1 MDRATVFTKTSKG
14 VLETT
19 GKGKQLSRKLGRVLQ
34 LVDGRSRVAELFD
47 RSDFASESKF
57 EDALGQLARGGFI
70 RVLSSGL
77 ETLFPDHPDLPAA
90 IVVSDAE
97 TRAFFEAQAA
107 AEARARRDEQA
118 KTRAEEE
125 ERANLEA
132 ELEAEA
138 LAKEAKGR
146 AQAEATATA
155 EAEAEA
161 LAGEAAEKARAR
173 AEAQAR
179 LEAEAQVRASE
190 AAAEAKAK
198 AEARTRLEAEARVRE
213 ALAKAEAE
221 ARSREQ
227 AEAKAR
233 AEAEAR
239 ARAEAEARAK
249 EAAEAR
255 AREAEARAKEAEAK
269 AKAEAEARARA
280 AEEARVKAEAEAR
293 ARKRLEARAR
303 EAEARARAEAEA
315 RAREEAEA
323 RAREEQEARAR
334 EAKAKA
340 EEEARAKA
348 EAEARARTEAE
359 VRAREEAEAR
369 AREEQAAWAREAKA
383 KAEVRTRE
391 EAEAREQMEE
401 AQARAEA
408 AERAIAAARTMSAE
422 QAKAKGKGKAAA
434 TPKAGKKPAKWG
446 RILGAYLAGLVVITV
461 VLVQVAPLSF
471 YIPQVEKLAS
481 DRLREPVT
489 ISSMHVSLLPRPHL
503 VLDAVAVGRLQDLKI
518 GTVRVTP
525 ELMSLFGGARVLK
538 TVELESL
545 SLDQDALSMASQW
558 GTPGRDGAS
567 QKLRVDQLKLKDAR
581 LLLKGITLPAF
592 GGVLELGRDG
602 ALRKASLRS
611 ADDKL
616 SMEFTRTGPE
626 FGLDLTAWNWQPP
639 TGPAVV
645 FTELHL
651 KGVTKPG
658 GLLINAVSGRL
669 YDGTVS
675 GSARLGWDDGWRLDG
690 HLDAAKVDLNPLV
703 KALAPDMSA
712 KGKLDAEV
720 DYLMRGRTWEGLW
733 REPRVKAV
741 FKVRDGEVYN
751 MDLMRALQAPPGEPV
766 RGGQTRFDELSGT
779 LTLSQGVY
787 RFRQLNLSSGLLRAG
802 GYGAI
807 SPNGEW
813 SGQLDVEVK
822 SKSITVA
829 APLGLS
835 GKAADLTLE
844 RH

>member
-107 AEARARRDEQA
+107 AEARAGRDEQA

-138 LAKEAKGR
+138 LAKEAKGH
-146 AQAEATATA
+146 AQAEAI
-155 EAEAEA
+155 AEAEA
-161 LAGEAAEKARAR
+161 LAREAAEKARAR

-198 AEARTRLEAEARVRE
+198 AEARARLEAEARVRE

-303 EAEARARAEAEA
+303 EAEARAR
-315 RAREEAEA
+315 
-323 RAREEQEARAR
+323 EEQAARAR

-348 EAEARARTEAE
+348 EAEAWAKA
-359 VRAREEAEAR
+359 EAEAR
-369 AREEQAAWAREAKA
+369 ARK
-383 KAEVRTRE
+383 
-391 EAEAREQMEE
+391 EAEAREQAEE

-422 QAKAKGKGKAAA
+422 QAKAKGKAAA

-446 RILGAYLAGLVVITV
+446 RILGAYLAGLVVIAV

-489 ISSMHVSLLPRPHL
+489 ISSMHVSLLPRPYL

-766 RGGQTRFDELSGT
+766 QGGQTRFDELSGT

-822 SKSITVA
+822 SRSITVA
-829 APLGLS
+829 ARLGLS

>member
-19 GKGKQLSRKLGRVLQ
+19 GKGKQLSRKLGRALQ

-107 AEARARRDEQA
+107 AEARARRDGQA

-146 AQAEATATA
+146 AQAEATA

-198 AEARTRLEAEARVRE
+198 AEARARLEAEARVRE

-269 AKAEAEARARA
+269 AKTEAEARARA

-303 EAEARARAEAEA
+303 EAEARAREAEAKAIAQEEARARAEARAREEAEARAREEQAARAREEAEA

-323 RAREEQEARAR
+323 RAREEQAAR
-334 EAKAKA
+334 
-340 EEEARAKA
+340 
-348 EAEARARTEAE
+348 
-359 VRAREEAEAR
+359 
-369 AREEQAAWAREAKA
+369 AREAKA

-391 EAEAREQMEE
+391 EAEAREQAEE

-408 AERAIAAARTMSAE
+408 AERATAAARTMSAE
-422 QAKAKGKGKAAA
+422 QAKAKGKAAA
-434 TPKAGKKPAKWG
+434 PPKAGKKPAKWG
-446 RILGAYLAGLVVITV
+446 RILGAYLAGLVVIAV

-525 ELMSLFGGARVLK
+525 ELMSLFGGAGVLK

-545 SLDQDALSMASQW
+545 NLDQDALSMASQW

-675 GSARLGWDDGWRLDG
+675 GSARFGWDDGWRLDG

-829 APLGLS
+829 ARLGLS

>member
-146 AQAEATATA
+146 AQAEATA
-155 EAEAEA
+155 EAEA
-161 LAGEAAEKARAR
+161 LAREAAEKARAR

-303 EAEARARAEAEA
+303 EAEARAR
-315 RAREEAEA
+315 
-323 RAREEQEARAR
+323 EEQAARAR

-348 EAEARARTEAE
+348 EAEAWAKA
-359 VRAREEAEAR
+359 EAEAR
-369 AREEQAAWAREAKA
+369 ARK
-383 KAEVRTRE
+383 
-391 EAEAREQMEE
+391 EAEAREQAEE

-422 QAKAKGKGKAAA
+422 QAKAKGKAAA

>member
-47 RSDFASESKF
+47 RSDFASESRF

-107 AEARARRDEQA
+107 AEARAGRDEQA

-138 LAKEAKGR
+138 LAKEAKGH
-146 AQAEATATA
+146 AQAEAI
-155 EAEAEA
+155 AEAEA
-161 LAGEAAEKARAR
+161 LAREAAEKARAR

-198 AEARTRLEAEARVRE
+198 AEARARLEAEARVRE

-239 ARAEAEARAK
+239 AK

-255 AREAEARAKEAEAK
+255 GAREAEARAKEAEAK

-280 AEEARVKAEAEAR
+280 AEEGRVKAEAEAR

-303 EAEARARAEAEA
+303 EAEARAR
-315 RAREEAEA
+315 EEAEA
-323 RAREEQEARAR
+323 RAREEQEAR
-334 EAKAKA
+334 
-340 EEEARAKA
+340 
-348 EAEARARTEAE
+348 
-359 VRAREEAEAR
+359 
-369 AREEQAAWAREAKA
+369 AREAKA

-422 QAKAKGKGKAAA
+422 QAKAKGKAAA

-446 RILGAYLAGLVVITV
+446 RILGAYLAGLVVIAV

-766 RGGQTRFDELSGT
+766 QGGQTRFDELSGT

-822 SKSITVA
+822 SRSITVA
-829 APLGLS
+829 ARLGLS

>member
-138 LAKEAKGR
+138 LAKEAKGH
-146 AQAEATATA
+146 AQAEAI
-155 EAEAEA
+155 AEAEA
-161 LAGEAAEKARAR
+161 LAREAAEKARAR

-303 EAEARARAEAEA
+303 EAEARAR
-315 RAREEAEA
+315 
-323 RAREEQEARAR
+323 EEQAARAR

-348 EAEARARTEAE
+348 EAEARARAEAE

-422 QAKAKGKGKAAA
+422 QAKAKGKAAA

>member
-1 MDRATVFTKTSKG
+1 
-14 VLETT
+14 
-19 GKGKQLSRKLGRVLQ
+19 
-34 LVDGRSRVAELFD
+34 
-47 RSDFASESKF
+47 
-57 EDALGQLARGGFI
+57 
-70 RVLSSGL
+70 
-77 ETLFPDHPDLPAA
+77 
-90 IVVSDAE
+90 
-97 TRAFFEAQAA
+97 
-107 AEARARRDEQA
+107 
-118 KTRAEEE
+118 
-125 ERANLEA
+125 
-132 ELEAEA
+132 
-138 LAKEAKGR
+138 
-146 AQAEATATA
+146 
-155 EAEAEA
+155 
-161 LAGEAAEKARAR
+161 
-173 AEAQAR
+173 
-179 LEAEAQVRASE
+179 
-190 AAAEAKAK
+190 
-198 AEARTRLEAEARVRE
+198 
-213 ALAKAEAE
+213 
-221 ARSREQ
+221 
-227 AEAKAR
+227 
-233 AEAEAR
+233 
-239 ARAEAEARAK
+239 
-249 EAAEAR
+249 
-255 AREAEARAKEAEAK
+255 
-269 AKAEAEARARA
+269 
-280 AEEARVKAEAEAR
+280 
-293 ARKRLEARAR
+293 
-303 EAEARARAEAEA
+303 
-315 RAREEAEA
+315 
-323 RAREEQEARAR
+323 
-334 EAKAKA
+334 
-340 EEEARAKA
+340 
-348 EAEARARTEAE
+348 
-359 VRAREEAEAR
+359 
-369 AREEQAAWAREAKA
+369 
-383 KAEVRTRE
+383 
-391 EAEAREQMEE
+391 
-401 AQARAEA
+401 
-408 AERAIAAARTMSAE
+408 
-422 QAKAKGKGKAAA
+422 
-434 TPKAGKKPAKWG
+434 
-446 RILGAYLAGLVVITV
+446 
-461 VLVQVAPLSF
+461 
-471 YIPQVEKLAS
+471 
-481 DRLREPVT
+481 
-489 ISSMHVSLLPRPHL
+489 
-503 VLDAVAVGRLQDLKI
+503 
-518 GTVRVTP
+518 
-525 ELMSLFGGARVLK
+525 
-538 TVELESL
+538 
-545 SLDQDALSMASQW
+545 MASQW

-675 GSARLGWDDGWRLDG
+675 GSARFGWDDGWRLDG

-829 APLGLS
+829 ARLGLS